1 MNAKISDIEM
11 ALGNLQREVKDFHPH
26 LREFLSKLD
35 NVTHVEYTH
44 GSNEFGADFVLSQ
57 QEGLTG
63 KTIYVGVVVK
73 NTGINQGS
81 VDEVIRQ
88 ISECEKMK
96 RGIGG
101 GMHHVRMN
109 RVWVIANGN
118 ISKNAKEKI
127 HESHHIGV
135 TYTDRKELAGLMAN
149 NDYDFSGD
157 LPANVS
163 ICLSKQLGFAE
174 NLKSQSIGIGI
185 SNIGSMFMHQ
195 KVAKVESV
203 QYAPRG
209 QRMREKKL
217 KQLKEVSIKSAINR
231 HYSFVLRGKAGC
243 GKSKML
249 QNVLSDYASEKKY
262 KETKMIPIFA
272 TCGDM
277 ISKYEKSINILIEC
291 FAKEHGLES
300 IKSEFYYMIIIDGID
315 ECGLHRDD
323 RLDIIKEWKNE
334 SSSQEKIKKVIFS
347 TRDYVEDTTLNMP
360 VYRVFDLSM
369 KEIVSVIRKNL
380 SNLDTVD
387 RIVEDVVRSDIFRA
401 LPRNP
406 LATVILINILRDE
419 NARHELPSNLTDLFA
434 KYAEC
439 SLGRWDTHKKE
450 GIKQKEYEAAN
461 KILTQIAVYMLDS
474 GASQINENEA
484 RNFFRNYLK
493 DRNLGINHDELY
505 EKTTIHSNLLAMHDG
520 VFRFKHRTIA
530 EFFYSKNFSDDKI
543 NAIGENIFDARWA
556 TILFFYVGMQKDCP
570 GLLQRINSIKPQ
582 SESGKILKAIN
593 MANILLAGYATPY
606 SRIQE
611 ILKSIFI
618 ETSQYLDDVFSRR
631 VTDSSLSKHSIMRVL
646 HFFRIIMDY
655 EYSRQ
660 FFKRAIEDSLIEI
673 EGLDIQ
679 DNVRATSLFLLN
691 LANASLG
698 GEDIFI
704 DMVKS
709 LGNRIPAHIKLAIN
723 HETDIME
730 NVGKDIKKFKRT
742 VKRQLLSARQSDQ
755 IKYLYNEQIRYLP
768 PLKNEN
774 Q

>member
-11 ALGNLQREVKDFHPH
+11 ALGNLKGEVKDFHPH

-35 NVTHVEYTH
+35 DVTHVEYTH
-44 GSNEFGADFVLSQ
+44 GSSEYGADFVLSQ

-63 KTIYVGVVVK
+63 KTIYVGVIVK
-73 NTGINQGS
+73 NTGINQRS

-88 ISECEKMK
+88 ISECEKIK
-96 RGIGG
+96 REIGG
-101 GMHHVRMN
+101 GIHRVRMN
-109 RVWVIANGN
+109 RVWVIANGT

-135 TYTDRKELAGLMAN
+135 TFTDRKDLAGLMAK

-174 NLKSQSIGIGI
+174 NLKSQSIGLGI
-185 SNIGSMFMHQ
+185 SNTGSMFMHQ

-217 KQLKEVSIKSAINR
+217 RPLKEVSIKSAINR
-231 HYSFVLRGKAGC
+231 HSSFVLRGEAGC

-249 QNVLSDYASEKKY
+249 QNVLSDYASEKEY
-262 KETKMIPIFA
+262 KKTKMIPIFT
-272 TCGDM
+272 TCSDM
-277 ISKYEKSINILIEC
+277 LDKYDRSISILIARFE
-291 FAKEHGLES
+291 KEHSLEN
-300 IKSEFYYMIIIDGID
+300 IDPEPCYMIIIDGID
-315 ECGLHRDD
+315 ECGLHRDA
-323 RLDIIKEWKNE
+323 RFDIIKEWKNE
-334 SSSQEKIKKVIFS
+334 SSSLENVRKVIFS
-347 TRDYVEDTTLNMP
+347 TRDYVEDTTFNIP
-360 VYRVFDLSM
+360 VYKVFDLSIR
-369 KEIVSVIRKNL
+369 EIIDVIKRNL
-380 SNLDTVD
+380 SYLDTVD
-387 RIVEDVVRSDIFRA
+387 RIVEDVVRSDIFRS

-406 LATVILINILRDE
+406 LATVILINILGDE

-450 GIKQKEYEAAN
+450 GVKQKEYEAAD
-461 KILTQIAVYMLDS
+461 KILTQIAIHMLDS
-474 GASQINENEA
+474 RADQINENEA
-484 RNFFRNYLK
+484 RNFFRSYLK
-493 DRNLGINHDELY
+493 DRNLGINYGELF
-505 EKTTIHSNLLAMHDG
+505 EKTAAHSNLLDVHDG

-530 EFFYSKNFSDDKI
+530 EFFYSKNFSDDRI

-556 TILFFYVGMQKDCP
+556 TILFFYVGIRKDCP
-570 GLLQRINSIKPQ
+570 SLLREINSIEPQ
-582 SESGKILKAIN
+582 HESGKILKAIN

-606 SRIQE
+606 CHIQE

-618 ETSQYLDDVFSRR
+618 DTSQYLDDVFSRR
-631 VTDSSLSKHSIMRVL
+631 VIDSSLSKHSTMRVL
-646 HFFRIIMDY
+646 LFFRIMMDY
-655 EYSRQ
+655 EYSRP
-660 FFKRAIEDSLIEI
+660 FFKQAIEDSLIEI
-673 EGLDIQ
+673 EELDIQ
-679 DNVRATSLFLLN
+679 DNVKATSLFLLN

-704 DMVKS
+704 DMVKN

-723 HETDIME
+723 HETDIMK

-742 VKRQLLSARQSDQ
+742 VKRQLLSARKSDQ

-768 PLKNEN
+768 SLMK
-774 Q
+774 